1 MPRSNVEHVDNSRK
15 KVNCLCL
22 LAALYRKMRA
32 KGFDLAHL
40 PPLQKDWYVT
50 YIEVHICS

>member
-50 YIEVHICS
+50 YIEVHI